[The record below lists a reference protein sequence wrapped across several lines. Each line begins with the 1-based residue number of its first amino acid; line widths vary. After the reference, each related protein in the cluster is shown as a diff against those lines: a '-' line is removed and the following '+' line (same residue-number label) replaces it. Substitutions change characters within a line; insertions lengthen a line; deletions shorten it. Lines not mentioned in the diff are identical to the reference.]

1 MARVEQHHSLMTTM
15 AKNQT
20 IFALRHRQAQ
30 STARAAANQSENLT
44 ISRNTATT
52 AASAIVVAAVSA
64 AAREAERRIN
74 SISEN
79 SEISTNISE
88 RSEEVGTGITASGM
102 HSIVSRLYDAVNAIT
117 ELDTDMEDT
126 TSADNSQPDS
136 ATAT

>member
-1 MARVEQHHSLMTTM
+1 MARVEQHHNLMTTM

-30 STARAAANQSENLT
+30 AAANQTDNIT
-44 ISRNTATT
+44 ISRNNATT
-52 AASAIVVAAVSA
+52 AASAIVVATVSA
-64 AAREAERRIN
+64 AAREAELRIN

-88 RSEEVGTGITASGM
+88 RSDEVGGGITASGM

-117 ELDTDMEDT
+117 ELDTAMEDT
-126 TSADNSQPDS
+126 TSADNSQLDS
-136 ATAT
+136 TTAT

>member
-1 MARVEQHHSLMTTM
+1 MARVEQHHSLMKTM

-30 STARAAANQSENLT
+30 NAAANQSENIT

-74 SISEN
+74 NISEN

-88 RSEEVGTGITASGM
+88 RSEEVGVGITASGM

-126 TSADNSQPDS
+126 TSADNSQADS

>member
-20 IFALRHRQAQ
+20 IFAMRHRQAQ
-30 STARAAANQSENLT
+30 NTARVAAANQSESIPIT
-44 ISRNTATT
+44 RNNATS

-79 SEISTNISE
+79 SDISTNISE
-88 RSEEVGTGITASGM
+88 GTEEVGVGITASGM

-126 TSADNSQPDS
+126 TSADNT
-136 ATAT
+136 TAT